1 MDILWQLLIQALL
14 IALNAVFACAEIA
27 VISINDA
34 KLTFLKEQGDKRALR
49 LSKLTDQPARFLA
62 TIQVAITLSGF
73 LGSAFAADSFAS
85 LLTEWLV
92 GMNVPISASTLNTIS
107 VILITIILSYF
118 SLVFGE
124 LVPKRIAMKN
134 ADSLA
139 LAMSGMIT
147 FVSKLFK
154 PLVALLT
161 VSTNSLL
168 RLCGIDPNADDEEVT
183 EEEIQLMVD
192 TGSRKG
198 TIQPEESELIHN
210 VFEFNDTSVK
220 DIATHRPDV
229 TVLWKEDS
237 LEEWDKTIRET
248 KHSWYPICNDSIDTI
263 VGVLNTQDYLCLTDR
278 SWENVSRAAIRPAFF
293 IPESVR
299 ADVLFRKMKQLR
311 CQFAIVL
318 DEYGGMEGVIT
329 ISDLLAELVGD
340 FNEEEEPDIVSIAP
354 DTWQIHGSADLKDVE
369 EALNV
374 SFDEEECDTF
384 GGLLLARNGYIPKD
398 GTQFD
403 IELAGLAIHV
413 TEIRG
418 HRIENTLVKRLPAKA
433 PEPDQEN

>member
-1 MDILWQLLIQALL
+1 MNILWQLLIQALL

-34 KLTFLKEQGDKRALR
+34 KLTSLKEQGDKRALR

>member
-34 KLTFLKEQGDKRALR
+34 KLISLKEQGDKRALR

-192 TGSRKG
+192 TGSRRG

-229 TVLWKEDS
+229 TVLWKEDP

-278 SWENVSRAAIRPAFF
+278 SWESVSQTAIRPAFF

-433 PEPDQEN
+433 PETDQEN

>member
-1 MDILWQLLIQALL
+1 M
-14 IALNAVFACAEIA
+14 
-27 VISINDA
+27 
-34 KLTFLKEQGDKRALR
+34 
-49 LSKLTDQPARFLA
+49 
-62 TIQVAITLSGF
+62 
-73 LGSAFAADSFAS
+73 
-85 LLTEWLV
+85 
-92 GMNVPISASTLNTIS
+92 
-107 VILITIILSYF
+107 
-118 SLVFGE
+118 
-124 LVPKRIAMKN
+124 
-134 ADSLA
+134 
-139 LAMSGMIT
+139 
-147 FVSKLFK
+147 
-154 PLVALLT
+154 
-161 VSTNSLL
+161 
-168 RLCGIDPNADDEEVT
+168 
-183 EEEIQLMVD
+183 
-192 TGSRKG
+192 
-198 TIQPEESELIHN
+198 
-210 VFEFNDTSVK
+210 
-220 DIATHRPDV
+220 
-229 TVLWKEDS
+229 
-237 LEEWDKTIRET
+237 
-248 KHSWYPICNDSIDTI
+248 
-263 VGVLNTQDYLCLTDR
+263 LNTQDYLCLTDR

>member
-34 KLTFLKEQGDKRALR
+34 KLTSLKEQGDKRALR

-92 GMNVPISASTLNTIS
+92 GMNVTISASTLNTIS

-161 VSTNSLL
+161 VSTNALL

-192 TGSRKG
+192 TGSRRG

-433 PEPDQEN
+433 PETDQEN

>member
-34 KLTFLKEQGDKRALR
+34 KLISLKEQGDKRALR

-107 VILITIILSYF
+107 VLLITIILSYF

-192 TGSRKG
+192 TGSRRG

-229 TVLWKEDS
+229 TVLWKEDP

-278 SWENVSRAAIRPAFF
+278 SWESVSRLAIRPAFF

-403 IELAGLAIHV
+403 IELVGLAIHV

-433 PEPDQEN
+433 PETDQEN

>member
-34 KLTFLKEQGDKRALR
+34 KLTSLKEQGDKRALR

-92 GMNVPISASTLNTIS
+92 GMNVTISASTLNTIS

-161 VSTNSLL
+161 VSTNALL

-192 TGSRKG
+192 TGSRRG
-198 TIQPEESELIHN
+198 TGRRPKHRYMSSSRTSPSAPHSRT
-210 VFEFNDTSVK
+210 VFFTEYLRSC
-220 DIATHRPDV
+220 
-229 TVLWKEDS
+229 
-237 LEEWDKTIRET
+237 IR
-248 KHSWYPICNDSIDTI
+248 
-263 VGVLNTQDYLCLTDR
+263 
-278 SWENVSRAAIRPAFF
+278 RPAASSTAK
-293 IPESVR
+293 I
-299 ADVLFRKMKQLR
+299 D
-311 CQFAIVL
+311 
-318 DEYGGMEGVIT
+318 
-329 ISDLLAELVGD
+329 
-340 FNEEEEPDIVSIAP
+340 
-354 DTWQIHGSADLKDVE
+354 
-369 EALNV
+369 
-374 SFDEEECDTF
+374 
-384 GGLLLARNGYIPKD
+384 
-398 GTQFD
+398 
-403 IELAGLAIHV
+403 
-413 TEIRG
+413 
-418 HRIENTLVKRLPAKA
+418 RLT
-433 PEPDQEN
+433 

>member
-374 SFDEEECDTF
+374 SFDEDECDTF

>member
-34 KLTFLKEQGDKRALR
+34 KLTSLKGQGDKRALR

-92 GMNVPISASTLNTIS
+92 GMNVTISASTLNTIS

-161 VSTNSLL
+161 VSTNALL

-433 PEPDQEN
+433 PETDQEN

>member
-34 KLTFLKEQGDKRALR
+34 KLTSLKEQGDKRALR

-92 GMNVPISASTLNTIS
+92 GMNVTISASTLNTIS

-161 VSTNSLL
+161 VSTNALL

-433 PEPDQEN
+433 PETDQEN

>member
-278 SWENVSRAAIRPAFF
+278 SWENVSRAAIRPVFF

>member
-34 KLTFLKEQGDKRALR
+34 KLISLKEQGDKRALR

-192 TGSRKG
+192 TGSRRG

-229 TVLWKEDS
+229 TVLWKEDP

-278 SWENVSRAAIRPAFF
+278 SWESVSRLAIRPAFF

-433 PEPDQEN
+433 PETDQEN

>member
-1 MDILWQLLIQALL
+1 MNILWQLLIQALL

-34 KLTFLKEQGDKRALR
+34 KLTSLKEQGDKRALR

-161 VSTNSLL
+161 VSTNALL
-168 RLCGIDPNADDEEVT
+168 RLFGIDPNADDEEVT

-192 TGSRKG
+192 TGSRRG

-263 VGVLNTQDYLCLTDR
+263 VGVLNTQDYLCLTNR

-403 IELAGLAIHV
+403 IELAGLVIHV

-433 PEPDQEN
+433 PETDQEN

>member
-34 KLTFLKEQGDKRALR
+34 KLTSLKEQGDKRALR

-92 GMNVPISASTLNTIS
+92 GMNVTISASTLNTIS

-161 VSTNSLL
+161 VSTNALL

-418 HRIENTLVKRLPAKA
+418 HRIENTLIKRLPAKA
-433 PEPDQEN
+433 PETDQEN

>member
-1 MDILWQLLIQALL
+1 MNILWQLLIQALL

-168 RLCGIDPNADDEEVT
+168 RLCGIDPNTDDEEVT

>member
-34 KLTFLKEQGDKRALR
+34 KLISLKEQGDKRALR

-161 VSTNSLL
+161 VSTNALL

-433 PEPDQEN
+433 PETDQEN

>member
-1 MDILWQLLIQALL
+1 MNILWQLLIQALL

-248 KHSWYPICNDSIDTI
+248 KHSWYPICNDSIDTS

>member
-34 KLTFLKEQGDKRALR
+34 KLISLKEQGDKRALR

-192 TGSRKG
+192 TGSRRG

-433 PEPDQEN
+433 PETDQEN